1 MIALLKLIADYLNLM
16 LGGNG
21 VYGIQSAVTY
31 TGKKFRVIRMNEATV
46 ITVLKDENGADLLT
60 IHNMGTTAWGAG
72 TVFKPA
78 NGALIAEITLD
89 SGSANGI
96 I

>member
-1 MIALLKLIADYLNLM
+1 MSELKQIADSLNLM

-21 VYGIQSAVTY
+21 VYGIKNSVTY
-31 TGKKFRVIRMNEATV
+31 TGKKFRVIRFNEASQ
-46 ITVLKDENGADLLT
+46 ITVLKDEAGVNLLT
-60 IHNMGTTAWGAG
+60 LHNMDTTNWGAG

-78 NGALIAEITLD
+78 NGALIAEITLS